1 MGRKD
6 AIAWVLSVCI
16 GVLRRS
22 QAKTLG
28 ALVAGAMAVERVSL
42 ASIGRAMLGEA
53 QPKHQIKRVY
63 RFIANDRVEPTTA
76 MEGVVHKLLR
86 KWPEGR
92 PLLVSFDWT
101 DIRQMQTLMAAAV
114 VGGRS
119 IPLCWA
125 SVRKNSFDKSR
136 NAFEQS
142 LLMTLRSMIL
152 RHIRVIILGDRGF
165 GRTELGRFCQ
175 QVGFS
180 YVIRI
185 KPQVWVQVGDTRC
198 RLEQVPVH
206 KGVCK
211 LFKGVLYRQRDPV
224 CQNVV
229 IRWKKGLPE
238 KRDGCWYLMTDLDKR
253 PAAIS
258 DLYARR
264 MSVEEFFRDA
274 KSKRNGWSLR
284 DTGIQRPERLDRL
297 ILVLAITYLLLVGLG
312 LVATEKCRPS
322 MWASNTR
329 KNDLSAFQIGRVVLD
344 KLRLKPTALVAALVE
359 ALQSQTSK
367 WG

>member
-1 MGRKD
+1 MGRKE

-28 ALVAGAMAVERVSL
+28 ALVAATMNVERVSL
-42 ASIGRAMLGEA
+42 AAIGREMLAEHA
-53 QPKHQIKRVY
+53 KHQIKRVH
-63 RFIANDRVEPTTA
+63 RFIANNRVEPVTA
-76 MEGVVHKLLR
+76 MEGVIRKLLR
-86 KWPEGR
+86 KWPDKR

-101 DIRQMQTLMAAAV
+101 DIRQIQTLMAAAV

-125 SVRKNSFDKSR
+125 SIYKNSFDKSR

-142 LLMTLRSMIL
+142 LLRVLRSMIPA
-152 RHIRVIILGDRGF
+152 HIRVIILADRGF
-165 GRTELGRFCQ
+165 GRTELVRFCQ
-175 QVGFS
+175 QVGFG

-185 KPQVWVQVGDTRC
+185 KPKVFVTVDGRGC
-198 RLEQVPVH
+198 RLDQVPVRR
-206 KGVCK
+206 GMCK
-211 LFKGVLYRQRDPV
+211 LLKAVLYRQRDPV

-229 IRWKKGLPE
+229 IRWKKGLPG
-238 KRDGCWYLMTDLDKR
+238 KRDECWYLMTDIDRR

-274 KSKRNGWSLR
+274 KSRRNGWSLR

-297 ILVLAITYLLLVGLG
+297 ILVLAVAYLLLVGIG

-329 KNDLSAFQIGRVVLD
+329 THDLSAFQIGRVVLHE
-344 KLRLKPTALVAALVE
+344 LRLKPTALLAAILH